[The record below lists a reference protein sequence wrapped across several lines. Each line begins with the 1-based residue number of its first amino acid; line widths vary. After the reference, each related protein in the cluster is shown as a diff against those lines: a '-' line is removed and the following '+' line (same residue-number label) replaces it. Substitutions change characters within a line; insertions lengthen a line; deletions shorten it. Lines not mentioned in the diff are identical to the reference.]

1 MTGTVPD
8 LVRSTHERTKL
19 PVTKMSQSARA
30 IQNAGLLPIAKGATY
45 AKARPRDLMR
55 LLFAVSSDKVRHA
68 PAIVNQYSD
77 LQRLV
82 ESEHVRAGDA
92 LEALIGQIWSG
103 DRNAA
108 DKTIRIVQSWPEV
121 ILAERGDEQH
131 AGEHFYGDDQ
141 IMERHALF
149 DVRRSIEIPGRVIAQ
164 IGGDLGFRKC
174 DYAI

>member
-30 IQNAGLLPIAKGATY
+30 IQNAGLLPIANGATY

-77 LQRLV
+77 LQRLTDDRC
-82 ESEHVRAGDA
+82 RAGDA
-92 LEALIGQIWSG
+92 LEALIDKIWSG
-103 DRNAA
+103 DRDAA
-108 DKTIRIVQSWPEV
+108 DKTVRIVQSWPEV

-141 IMERHALF
+141 IMECHGLF
-149 DVRRSIEIPGRVIAQ
+149 DVRRSIEVPGRVIAQ
-164 IGGDLGFRKC
+164 IGGDLGFRGC
-174 DYAI
+174 AYAV